1 MQEISRAIFHNILY
15 NDHSF
20 SVNFV
25 SALFTLL
32 FI

>member
-1 MQEISRAIFHNILY
+1 MQEISSAIFHNILY

-20 SVNFV
+20 PNFV